1 MFRENVKIVKGV
13 VFFGKK
19 CDKYLSYF
27 SSNLRTILVFWLF
40 QMTLNKEN
48 DRCFKNRLQNMLYSE
63 SLVNKGEEN
72 TKDYVVNQRVTK
84 I

>member
-1 MFRENVKIVKGV
+1 
-13 VFFGKK
+13 
-19 CDKYLSYF
+19 
-27 SSNLRTILVFWLF
+27 
-40 QMTLNKEN
+40 MTLNKEN